1 MTDLLSVD
9 DIRRAA
15 QTLDGKARKTPLLES
30 PLLNQ
35 RLGCRLL
42 IKPEML
48 QVTGSFK
55 FRGAFNRVS
64 QIPQSDIHHGVVAF
78 SSGNHAQGVALAA
91 QMMGIPARIVMPGDA
106 PLVKINNTRAY
117 GAQVVFYDR
126 KTDDREAICDELAR
140 KHGATLIRPY
150 DDPAIIA
157 GQGTVGLEIADDLRR
172 MGIHANMVLVPC
184 GGGGLV
190 AGTAL
195 TMAAESPETN
205 VYSVEP
211 EDFDDTARSLVAG
224 NRLKNA
230 PHGRSM
236 CDALLSPE
244 PGKLTFGLNQRLLA
258 GGLAVS
264 DAHVANAMRIAFDDL
279 KLISEP
285 GGAVA
290 LAAALSGAVKT
301 DGQTVVAVMSGGNVD
316 AGTFRD
322 VLGAAHLT

>member
-1 MTDLLSVD
+1 MD

-15 QTLDGKARKTPLLES
+15 QTLEGKARKTPLLES
-30 PLLNQ
+30 ALLNQ

-55 FRGAFNRVS
+55 FRGAFNRIS
-64 QIPQSDIHHGVVAF
+64 QIPKADIHHGVVAF

-91 QMMGIPARIVMPGDA
+91 QMMGIPARIVMPRDA
-106 PLVKINNTRAY
+106 PTVKINNTRAY
-117 GAQVVFYDR
+117 GAQVVPYDR
-126 KTDDREAICDELAR
+126 ETDDREALCDELAR

-157 GQGTVGLEIADDLRR
+157 GQGTVGLEIADELRQMGVHADL
-172 MGIHANMVLVPC
+172 VLVPC

-195 TMAAESPETN
+195 TMAAESPDTK

-224 NRLKNA
+224 DRLKNA
-230 PHGRSM
+230 PHGRSI
-236 CDALLSPE
+236 CDALMTPE
-244 PGKLTFGLNQRLLA
+244 PGKLTFDLNRRLLA

-264 DAHVANAMRIAFDDL
+264 DADVGKAMMSAFDDL

-290 LAAALSGAVKT
+290 LAAALSRAINT

-316 AGTFRD
+316 AETFRD
-322 VLGAAHLT
+322 VLGVARLT

>member
-1 MTDLLSVD
+1 MPPLLSVD
-9 DIRRAA
+9 DIRHAA
-15 QTLDGKARKTPLLES
+15 DTLDGKARKTPLLES

-55 FRGAFNRVS
+55 FRGAYNRIS
-64 QIPQSDIHHGVVAF
+64 QIPKADLHHGVVAF

-91 QMMGIPARIVMPGDA
+91 QMMGIPARIIMPGDA
-106 PLVKINNTRAY
+106 PSIKIDNTRAY

-126 KTDDREAICDELAR
+126 ATDDREALSDELTR
-140 KHGATLIRPY
+140 KHRATLIRPY

-157 GQGTVGLEIADDLRR
+157 GQGTVGLEIADELRR
-172 MGIHANMVLVPC
+172 MKIHADLVLVPC

-195 TMAAESPETN
+195 TMATESPKTK

-211 EDFDDTARSLVAG
+211 KDFDDTARSLAAG
-224 NRLKNA
+224 NRLANA
-230 PHGRSM
+230 PDGRSM

-244 PGKLTFGLNQRLLA
+244 PGKLTFELNRRLLA

-264 DAHVANAMRIAFDDL
+264 DFDVGNAMMCAFDDL

-290 LAAALSGAVKT
+290 LAAALSGTVNT
-301 DGQTVVAVMSGGNVD
+301 DNQTVVVVMSGGNVD
-316 AGTFRD
+316 AETFRD
-322 VLGAAHLT
+322 VLGAARLA